1 MKTSAKLIGIVA
13 IAVCSTSANAQFFQG
28 LMDSIKNAKD
38 AIVSSAAKN
47 TTEDPAAS
55 LVNPNKAVSKVVM
68 AYSSGATIEL
78 EDGIKNGTT
87 SSKDISFPASK
98 VAGAQSI
105 CSFPATTVTD
115 LRESFRD
122 ASALLL
128 PVYKLRRANVDSK
141 SKSKLADFGL
151 DVDWGATEKLHKSM
165 TKSAGI
171 RLLPLSETK
180 RFDSYLQQHLTRT
193 LLQHFD
199 AIYKSMGSDGG
210 LLPMLAAMNEGK
222 DASDVNKQIAGPF
235 NEDFYANVLKNF
247 EGASY
252 LISTADSKIV
262 TAYFSSL
269 IHNLA
274 GSADKF
280 PVPRGN
286 DLTEIRM
293 IQSIWNSYL
302 ASYGYLVGDATQK
315 EAESAAI
322 GSGSRL
328 LKITSESWIKQWKV
342 LAPEL
347 AAAGQVLD
355 THAIAR
361 ANHVGLLSI
370 TPIEVFSKMS
380 ALGFNSTKLQCV
392 AYNTNTLASIS
403 KAGETALKVWNDV
416 DKESNPIFGHLTRGY
431 QGTQPGEDPG
441 HGCVG
446 WGCPRATDLVKD
458 KRINELITSLN
469 QMPAEKQIVDAS
481 INNELLVDALAFT
494 MSANDI
500 SGAIGSSKLK

>member
-1 MKTSAKLIGIVA
+1 MESIG
-13 IAVCSTSANAQFFQG
+13 
-28 LMDSIKNAKD
+28 
-38 AIVSSAAKN
+38 
-47 TTEDPAAS
+47 
-55 LVNPNKAVSKVVM
+55 
-68 AYSSGATIEL
+68 
-78 EDGIKNGTT
+78 
-87 SSKDISFPASK
+87 
-98 VAGAQSI
+98 
-105 CSFPATTVTD
+105 
-115 LRESFRD
+115 
-122 ASALLL
+122 
-128 PVYKLRRANVDSK
+128 
-141 SKSKLADFGL
+141 
-151 DVDWGATEKLHKSM
+151 
-165 TKSAGI
+165 
-171 RLLPLSETK
+171 
-180 RFDSYLQQHLTRT
+180 
-193 LLQHFD
+193 
-199 AIYKSMGSDGG
+199 
-210 LLPMLAAMNEGK
+210 
-222 DASDVNKQIAGPF
+222 
-235 NEDFYANVLKNF
+235 
-247 EGASY
+247 
-252 LISTADSKIV
+252 
-262 TAYFSSL
+262 
-269 IHNLA
+269 
-274 GSADKF
+274 
-280 PVPRGN
+280 
-286 DLTEIRM
+286 
-293 IQSIWNSYL
+293 
-302 ASYGYLVGDATQK
+302 
-315 EAESAAI
+315 
-322 GSGSRL
+322 
-328 LKITSESWIKQWKV
+328 
-342 LAPEL
+342 PEL